1 MNYVKT
7 IKQNIM
13 QEAAGKGLITGGI
26 ISLLVSL
33 FLMFLR
39 LNPGFIVPMAD
50 TLGICAVSVLV
61 FWIFS
66 LRRSGALSKRVASL
80 ERISGPIDNDVIRS
94 VSKDTAFGNT
104 WLAVGNKNRYRFWT
118 KDMLEEISLVSN
130 NPKAK
135 QAVLQLKNRSGN
147 IDKAIVYKS
156 DALTQKVAEWMA
168 PAAEITENVND
179 LTLGQM

>member
-50 TLGICAVSVLV
+50 TLGICAVSVLL
-61 FWIFS
+61 FLLFS
-66 LRRSGALSKRVASL
+66 LRRSRAVSKRVESL

-104 WLAVGNKNRYRFWT
+104 WLVTGNKNRYRFWT

>member
-1 MNYVKT
+1 
-7 IKQNIM
+7 
-13 QEAAGKGLITGGI
+13 
-26 ISLLVSL
+26 
-33 FLMFLR
+33 
-39 LNPGFIVPMAD
+39 
-50 TLGICAVSVLV
+50 
-61 FWIFS
+61 
-66 LRRSGALSKRVASL
+66 
-80 ERISGPIDNDVIRS
+80 
-94 VSKDTAFGNT
+94 
-104 WLAVGNKNRYRFWT
+104 
-118 KDMLEEISLVSN
+118 MLEEISLVSN

>member
-1 MNYVKT
+1 
-7 IKQNIM
+7 M

-50 TLGICAVSVLV
+50 TLGICAICVLL
-61 FWIFS
+61 FLLFS
-66 LRRSGALSKRVASL
+66 LRRSRAVSKRVESL

-118 KDMLEEISLVSN
+118 KDMLDLLMDFIEKDERAAAYRGLDWSEEYDL
-130 NPKAK
+130 
-135 QAVLQLKNRSGN
+135 
-147 IDKAIVYKS
+147 AINGDPNDTQS
-156 DALTQKVAEWMA
+156 AL
-168 PAAEITENVND
+168 
-179 LTLGQM
+179 